1 MFFTPSK
8 TNSSNVN
15 PTSSLLDNN
24 NNTTQTFGSTPL
36 SSNNINANNN
46 KDNNDN
52 NNTNVNFTSG
62 YNRFNNDSKNTLNI
76 DNFYGP
82 ISTFSNFPNTN
93 GLTTSDSLASSLSNT
108 NEHLKVTGLGTTDPL
123 NLSVQYIDHLY
134 RRDEN
139 TPILDDRS
147 YYNNGVK
154 YNFTKVVGGLGAF
167 TPFER
172 QKIIN
177 IPEELLQEA
186 SNASIKS
193 NIGIFPEIDRC
204 WITIDNKLV
213 FWNINDPFDFKSIE
227 DIKHTIL
234 NVALVKPKPNT
245 FVDDIQQL
253 LLISTPFDIYILAV
267 SYNRNLNE
275 LNIFNTGMNVSINGL
290 GSVDIVGHESSG
302 RIFFISTSSGLNVWE
317 LQYTGSD
324 DWFNSKCNK
333 VCLTQSVWT
342 SLLPS
347 NVMSLIPGGNMI
359 QSLFEENSQETLIQI
374 TIDQSRGIIYTLSS
388 KSVIRAYLIVNKG
401 LEGPSTIE
409 PSYIS
414 RIMGTTMARGAAI
427 LGKKYLR
434 ISKIIPISLN
444 ENNNI
449 FYVAV
454 TIGGVRLYFNGSV
467 TRSNIE
473 AIRLESIKFPPSSV
487 TPDILQH
494 ELQQQ
499 KLEQQKRNIPFYSS
513 LSLSESVMLK
523 TQKKSAVLL
532 ETTRASTI
540 ISPGIFFSTVT
551 KSHQSKPSS
560 IQLASTADNVDNTL
574 NNKEGLKHQQ
584 SHTSPSP
591 EIFEHR
597 LFVSV
602 PDYGILKHHG
612 EYVENATFLETTS
625 VVRAIVPLTSTFH
638 ATNKPSGYANEFATQ
653 YTTENLHV
661 AVLTNSTIEIYKYRT
676 PDEVF
681 ETLIDNPLPFALNYG
696 LSEACS
702 SALFVTCKFNK
713 PDLIRSGALT
723 FLTLGIPGV
732 IDIKPR
738 YDRYATSAM
747 STLLGKSSFAT
758 TTSSFASTQNKDML
772 LYGGKANFNLDDVI
786 LSPRFYGIALL
797 ITRLLREIW
806 EKSIFTVADRVK
818 TDIAHTILKSAFH
831 SKENNIITGISV
843 SRSDIEYYLSSIII
857 LTEFFEKYGDS
868 LTRISTPLM
877 TDNSNTNKAEEVSNQ
892 AENIAINALI
902 RLTSSI
908 KEALSFLNVL
918 YEESE
923 IDGFDQ
929 QYLAFKNIFGF
940 LKSDVQNT
948 LSKLKFKDLFAPN
961 DITKFSVREILLS
974 IINRNISRGAS
985 IEYTA
990 TTLQERC
997 GSFCSTNDILSFR
1010 ALEHLRK
1017 AKEIGTRDFD
1027 ALSHHL
1033 DSAMKLFE
1041 VIADDLSI
1049 NKLKEAVNIMLELNY
1064 YPKTIEFLLS
1074 ISGVVDKGNLA
1085 YQYVSNGSLPNDER
1099 KKFYD
1104 KRVIIYD
1111 LVFET
1116 LIKVDNLAASS
1127 NQLNK
1132 NPSLVSV
1139 DINSIKDESYMI
1151 ALSFDDELF
1160 HYHMYDWLV
1169 SENNE
1174 EKLLALDTKYI
1185 LPYLN
1190 EKAKDSLKISTLLW
1204 IYHSRKHQ
1212 FYKAAEILYALAI
1225 SDFEIKLHERIEF
1238 LARANGFCNS
1248 DCPPSEKQDMVR
1260 LSGIIKELFDVTSV
1274 QDDTLV
1280 LVLTDTRIDEDTKKD
1295 LVKQLDGNILSVSD
1309 LFNDYAVPL
1318 GYHEVALNIFKISD
1332 FRDQEEIM
1340 AKWEE
1345 LFESLKREVKF
1356 DGKMEDSINFI
1367 NLLSNVVIKVGR
1379 KIHISEFAFPVSE
1392 LFPRI
1397 CDLFDQ
1403 NLPKEHIKAG
1413 SIISIFISSQVSYN
1427 KLYYILKD
1435 LIETR
1440 NSANELFKQEMV
1452 YLIKEWYQHDRK
1464 LRDSVSSDAIT
1475 NLTEYSIE
1483 NDPIERYYRKISSK

>member
-8 TNSSNVN
+8 TNNNNAN
-15 PTSSLLDNN
+15 PTTSMLNN
-24 NNTTQTFGSTPL
+24 TNNSTTQTFGNSTVL
-36 SSNNINANNN
+36 STDITPNNNNNSNN
-46 KDNNDN
+46 
-52 NNTNVNFTSG
+52 NVDATSG
-62 YNRFNNDSKNTLNI
+62 YSRFNSDSRNNLNT
-76 DNFYGP
+76 DNSYGP
-82 ISTFSNFPNTN
+82 MSTFSNFHNTN
-93 GLTTSDSLASSLSNT
+93 GLTTSDSLVSNLSNT
-108 NEHLKVTGLGTTDPL
+108 NEHLKVTGLGATDPL
-123 NLSVQYIDHLY
+123 DLSVQYINHLH

-154 YNFTKVVGGLGAF
+154 YNFTKEIGGLGAF

-267 SYNRNLNE
+267 SYKRELNE
-275 LNIFNTGMNVSINGL
+275 LNVFNTGMNVSINGL
-290 GSVDIVGHESSG
+290 GSIDIIDHESSG

-333 VCLTQSVWT
+333 VCLTQSAWT

-359 QSLFEENSQETLIQI
+359 QALFEENSQETLVQI

-388 KSVIRAYLIVNKG
+388 KSVVRAYLILNNG

-427 LGKKYLR
+427 LGKKYLK
-434 ISKIIPISLN
+434 ISKIVPISVN

-449 FYVAV
+449 FYVAI

-487 TPDILQH
+487 TPEILQH

-513 LSLSESVMLK
+513 LSLSESIMLK

-551 KSHQSKPSS
+551 KSHQSKSSS
-560 IQLASTADNVDNTL
+560 IQLTSATNNADKTHNSNEEL
-574 NNKEGLKHQQ
+574 KEQQ
-584 SHTSPSP
+584 SNTNASP
-591 EIFEHR
+591 EIVEHR

-612 EYVENATFLETTS
+612 EYVENATFLDTNS
-625 VVRAIVPLTSTFH
+625 VVRAIVPLTSTFN

-653 YTTENLHV
+653 YTAENLRV

-732 IDIKPR
+732 IDIKPK

-747 STLLGKSSFAT
+747 SSFLNKSTFT
-758 TTSSFASTQNKDML
+758 TTSSSLASTQNKNVITYD
-772 LYGGKANFNLDDVI
+772 GKTNFNLDDVI
-786 LSPRFYGIALL
+786 LSPRFYGMALL
-797 ITRLLREIW
+797 ITRLLRDIW
-806 EKSIFTVADRVK
+806 EKSIFTVADGVK
-818 TDIAHTILKSAFH
+818 ADIAHKILKSAFH

-843 SRSDIEYYLSSIII
+843 SKGDIEYYLSSIVI

-877 TDNSNTNKAEEVSNQ
+877 NDNSTINKAEEVANQ
-892 AENIAINALI
+892 AENIAISALI

-948 LSKLKFKDLFAPN
+948 LSKLRFKDLFAPN

-974 IINRNISRGAS
+974 IINRNINRGAS

-1033 DSAMKLFE
+1033 DSAIKLFE
-1041 VIADDLSI
+1041 AIANDLSI

-1074 ISGVVDKGNLA
+1074 ISGAVDKGKLA

-1111 LVFET
+1111 LVFEA
-1116 LIKVDNLAASS
+1116 LIKVDNLAANN

-1132 NPSLVSV
+1132 NPSLISI

-1174 EKLLALDTKYI
+1174 EKLLTLDTKYI

-1190 EKAKDSLKISTLLW
+1190 EKARDSLKISTLLW
-1204 IYHSRKHQ
+1204 VYHSRKHH

-1225 SDFEIKLHERIEF
+1225 SDFDIKLHERIEF

-1260 LSGIIKELFDVTSV
+1260 LAGIIKELFDVTGV
-1274 QDDTLV
+1274 QDDTLA
-1280 LVLTDTRIDEDTKKD
+1280 LVLTDTRIDENTKKD
-1295 LVKQLDGNILSVSD
+1295 LVKQLDSNILSVSD

-1345 LFESLKREVKF
+1345 LFESLKKEVKF
-1356 DGKMEDSINFI
+1356 DGKIEDSIKFI

-1379 KIHISEFAFPVSE
+1379 KIHTSEFAFPVSE

-1397 CDLFDQ
+1397 CDIFDQ
-1403 NLPKEHIKAG
+1403 NLPKDHIKAG
-1413 SIISIFISSQVSYN
+1413 SIMSIFISSQVSYN

-1440 NSANELFKQEMV
+1440 NSSNDLFKQEMV
-1452 YLIKEWYQHDRK
+1452 YLIKEWYQNDRK
-1464 LRDSVSSDAIT
+1464 LRDSVSSDTIS

-1483 NDPIERYYRKISSK
+1483 NDPIERYYRKTSLK